1 MRVVFLNDVE
11 GIANA
16 GEIKNVA
23 DGYAR
28 NFLLPRNLAA
38 AATPARVQQA
48 EARARV
54 FAAQQEKVDEVARV
68 LAAKIAAAPVVL
80 QAKVGEHGRLYGS
93 VTASDIAAVLSER
106 SDGLIEHR
114 QVLLSAPIKETGR
127 QEIAVSLTRNVRA
140 QITVEVR
147 GEATEAEDE
156 PTASQPEAVKAAGEA
171 GEATAASDAD

>member
-48 EARARV
+48 ESRARV
-54 FAAQQEKVDEVARV
+54 FAVEQEKVDEVARG
-68 LAAKIAAAPVVL
+68 LAAKIAAAPVVV

-106 SDGLIEHR
+106 SDGPIEHR
-114 QVLLSAPIKETGR
+114 QVLLSAPIKEVGR

-140 QITVEVR
+140 QITVEVQ

-156 PTASQPEAVKAAGEA
+156 ASGQPEAVDAPGEA
-171 GEATAASDAD
+171 AEVTATSDAD